1 MTVVEIV
8 LIEKT
13 FTVTLAAVLLQYKI
27 MVIVFIWCK
36 VTVTERKWSPLI
48 GGIFPA
54 TVSWCP

>member
-13 FTVTLAAVLLQYKI
+13 FTVTLADVLLEYKI
-27 MVIVFIWCK
+27 VVIVFVRCK
-36 VTVTERKWSPLI
+36 VTVAERKWSPLI
-48 GGIFPA
+48 GGILLE